1 MNKTGRYVLYVSF
14 VAAIGGL
21 LFGFDTAVIAGAMRY
36 LKDQFH
42 LNSLQEGWAVSS
54 ALVGCIFGAM
64 IAGPVSDRLGR
75 KRFLLISASLFLIS
89 AVGSAIPRTI
99 DWFVVFRFIGGIG
112 IGSASMLS
120 PLYIAEVS
128 PARIRGS
135 LVSLN
140 QMAIV
145 TGILLAYFANW
156 ALAGIGPSNWRWM
169 FASGALPSVIFIGLL
184 LRVPES
190 PRWLVKQNRI
200 AEASDILTKINGPR
214 QAGIEIQEI
223 QQTIGMESGSLSQLF
238 HPGLRKALVI
248 GVSLAV
254 LQQITGINA
263 VLYYAPRIFEHAGFG
278 RSSAILQSAIVGMVN
293 LLVTLAALFLVD
305 RVGRKRLLL
314 LASSGMGLSL
324 LLLGLAFYLNLF
336 DGPWVLIF
344 ILLYIA
350 FFALAMGPVVW
361 VVLSE
366 IFPTRIRGRAM
377 SLATVCLWAANFVV
391 SLTFPILADRF
402 NESFTFWIY
411 ALMCG
416 VTFVFVRRLLP
427 ETKGKSLEQ
436 IERDWL

>member
-156 ALAGIGPSNWRWM
+156 TLAGIGPSNWRWM
-169 FASGALPSVIFIGLL
+169 FASGALPSLIFIGLL

-200 AEASDILTKINGPR
+200 AEASGILTKINGPR

>member
-1 MNKTGRYVLYVSF
+1 
-14 VAAIGGL
+14 
-21 LFGFDTAVIAGAMRY
+21 
-36 LKDQFH
+36 
-42 LNSLQEGWAVSS
+42 
-54 ALVGCIFGAM
+54 
-64 IAGPVSDRLGR
+64 
-75 KRFLLISASLFLIS
+75 
-89 AVGSAIPRTI
+89 
-99 DWFVVFRFIGGIG
+99 
-112 IGSASMLS
+112 MLS

-169 FASGALPSVIFIGLL
+169 FASGALPSLIFIGLL